1 MPNRIMDDGAL
12 LAWLSDLAETG
23 QPCPSN
29 AEINRRFAVGNTMSG
44 CAAAA
49 IKRLLQTKQIAIQS
63 VGRQRQV
70 IIGATGKAT
79 AVGAR
84 ASAVIPESDTREAVV
99 AAIIDLA
106 REGKTE
112 AFIMKAMKLPRRI
125 VRYVLKQAREQLAE
139 DRVTRVSDSSEG
151 HGQHRE
157 VLGAGGVNRLCSPQL
172 GFIGPSSSCRWIE
185 EPDRRLMLARAFAG
199 DPTLYCGRR
208 SVPGRS
214 WCPEHQARVVKR
226 RTAEVG

>member
-49 IKRLLQTKQIAIQS
+49 IKRLLQTKQIAVQS
-63 VGRQRQV
+63 VGRGRQV
-70 IIGATGKAT
+70 IIRATGKAT
-79 AVGAR
+79 AASAR

-106 REGKTE
+106 RQGKTE
-112 AFIMKAMKLPRRI
+112 HFIMKAMKRPRRV
-125 VRYVLKQAREQLAE
+125 VRYVLKQARELLA
-139 DRVTRVSDSSEG
+139 DTKALAPAEG
-151 HGQHRE
+151 HGHRRE
-157 VLGAGGVNRLCSPQL
+157 RLGAGGVNRLCSPQL

-185 EPDRRLMLARAFAG
+185 ESDKKTMLARAFAG
-199 DPTLYCGRR
+199 DQTLYCGKR
-208 SVPGRS
+208 SVTGRS
-214 WCPEHQARVVKR
+214 WCPVHMARVAKR
-226 RTAEVG
+226 RSGGVG